1 MLDKI
6 KLERQKLFCKY
17 CGKEM
22 TAGNE
27 CDFYILPY
35 PTEADVEVCC
45 KECLPKTADIK
56 GFIVSIP
63 NQRTLFSMFNIDGKF
78 INGIDCPYIDL
89 GPGTTPEEFDRLEYE
104 YEEKIIGYATRDRSY
119 MEDWGDGD
127 ETEER

>member
-6 KLERQKLFCKY
+6 KLERQKLYCKY

-22 TAGNE
+22 TAENE
-27 CDFYILPY
+27 PDFYLLPCNE
-35 PTEADVEVCC
+35 PKAEICC
-45 KECLPKTADIK
+45 TNCLPNVTETMKL
-56 GFIVSIP
+56 IVSVAD
-63 NQRTLFSMFNIDGKF
+63 RRKVFKMFNIGGNL

-104 YEEKIIGYATRDRSY
+104 YEEKIIEYATRDRSY
-119 MEDWGDGD
+119 VDDWGDDD